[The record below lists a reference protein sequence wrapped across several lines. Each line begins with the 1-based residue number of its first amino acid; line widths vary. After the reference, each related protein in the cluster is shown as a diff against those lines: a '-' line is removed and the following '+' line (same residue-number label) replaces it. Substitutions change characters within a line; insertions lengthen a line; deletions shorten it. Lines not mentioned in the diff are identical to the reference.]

1 MKRTILPVTLFL
13 PMLTLAQVQL
23 ALDTVSTVNTIVYS
37 GSVASNGDRVLAMH
51 SADGT
56 LVWRADANGT
66 PIWSKTVA
74 MTDAQVIADQA
85 DGTLLLGSGYSHY
98 QMEYIDDFINTLTVE
113 YPLVRLDQNGNVAWS
128 KKYVIQLIIP
138 NYVSFPSPFA
148 KVASW
153 SGGSFISVVFSDSF
167 LNNLLTIKLG
177 DQGQVLWQ
185 RSFSFPAIGDLGVW
199 QATFLVADANGGVY
213 INYADIW
220 FDSHVVHLLADG
232 TLDWVKTFRYVAG
245 SGYYLGAAPRSDGA
259 VQILQRMIIPGHD
272 YLSSVRL
279 TPEGTVNDA
288 HFYNLP
294 SPSNQFV
301 GGGIAQKPDGSLLML
316 RDSMVIS
323 VADNGDVQ
331 SAVAMNSHVSG
342 DQRNTFNPTS
352 MYATSEGAVMA
363 GVLDYVHVDLGYTH
377 HRPAIRTI
385 DPAATSCYTTPVEV
399 THVVVPPDLFTV
411 EDVPAFQA
419 DTMTVSVTDTIIA
432 IQDVTPI
439 ATTNLCNVMIYTGI
453 NESEQITANAL
464 LNTVAQAGE
473 PFRFRS
479 LENHRVSVWDISGRA
494 VEGIKSYGPGQDVQT
509 QGWSPGIY
517 LLRISA
523 KNGAVKGSY
532 RVLVTP

>member
-1 MKRTILPVTLFL
+1 MKRALLPIMLFL
-13 PMLTLAQVQL
+13 PLFTLAQVQL
-23 ALDTVSTVNTIVYS
+23 ALDTVSTLDQVVYN
-37 GSVASNGDRVLAMH
+37 GFVASNGDRVLAMH

-98 QMEYIDDFINTLTVE
+98 QMEYIDDFIDTLTVE

-128 KKYVIQLIIP
+128 KKYVIQLIFQ

-148 KVASW
+148 RVASW

-167 LNNLLTIKLG
+167 LNYLLTIKLG

-185 RSFSFPAIGDLGVW
+185 RSFSFPAFGNLGVW

-220 FDSHVVHLLADG
+220 FDPHVVHLLADG
-232 TLDWVKTFRYVAG
+232 SLDWVKTFHYVAG
-245 SGYYLGAAPRSDGA
+245 SGYYLGAAPRSDGD

-272 YLSSVRL
+272 YLSSARL
-279 TPEGTVNDA
+279 TPEGAIDDA

-294 SPSNQFV
+294 VPSNQFV
-301 GGGIAQKPDGSLLML
+301 GAGIAQQSNGNLLMV

-331 SAVAMNSHVSG
+331 AAVAMNSHVAG
-342 DQRNTFNPTS
+342 DQRNTFNPI
-352 MYATSEGAVMA
+352 ALGVTSEGAVLS

-385 DPAATSCYTTPVEV
+385 DPAAASCYTTPVEV
-399 THVVVPPDLFTV
+399 THVVVPPNLFTV
-411 EDVPAFQA
+411 EDVPGFQA
-419 DTMTVSVTDTIIA
+419 DTMSVSVMDTIIA
-432 IQDVTPI
+432 VQDATPI
-439 ATTNLCNVMIYTGI
+439 TTTNLCNVMIYTGI
-453 NESEQITANAL
+453 NESEEITANAL
-464 LNTVAQAGE
+464 LNTVAQPGE

-479 LENHRVSVWDISGRA
+479 PEKHQVGVWDISGRE
-494 VEGIKSYGPGQDVQT
+494 VEEIRIYGSGQDVQT

-523 KNGAVKGSY
+523 KDGMEERSY

>member
-1 MKRTILPVTLFL
+1 MLFL
-13 PMLTLAQVQL
+13 PMFTLAQVQL
-23 ALDTVSTVNTIVYS
+23 ALDTVSTLDQVVYN
-37 GSVASNGDRVLAMH
+37 GFVASNGDRVLAMH

-98 QMEYIDDFINTLTVE
+98 QMEYIDDFIDTLTVE

-128 KKYVIQLIIP
+128 KKYVIQLTFS
-138 NYVSFPSPFA
+138 NFTYFPSPFA

-153 SGGSFISVVFSDSF
+153 SGGTFISVVFSDSF

-185 RSFSFPAIGDLGVW
+185 KSFSFPAFGNLSVW
-199 QATFLVADANGGVY
+199 QATFLVADASGGVY
-213 INYADIW
+213 INYSDIW
-220 FDSHVVHLLADG
+220 FDPHVVHLLADG

-245 SGYYLGAAPRSDGA
+245 SGYYLGVAPRSDGA

-279 TPEGTVNDA
+279 TPEGMVNDA

-301 GGGIAQKPDGSLLML
+301 GAAIAQKPDGSLLML

-342 DQRNTFNPTS
+342 DQRNTFNPIS
-352 MYATSEGAVMA
+352 MYATSEGAVMS

-377 HRPAIRTI
+377 HRPAVRTI
-385 DPAATSCYTTPVEV
+385 DPAATSCYTAPVEV

-411 EDVPAFQA
+411 EDVPGFQP
-419 DTMTVSVTDTIIA
+419 DTMSVSVTDTIVA
-432 IQDVTPI
+432 MQDVTPI
-439 ATTNLCNVMIYTGI
+439 TTTNLCNVMIYTGI
-453 NESEQITANAL
+453 NESEQATGNDLI
-464 LNTVAQAGE
+464 NTVAQSGE
-473 PFRFRS
+473 QFCFRS
-479 LENHRVSVWDISGRA
+479 PETRLVSVWDISGRK
-494 VEGIKSYGPGQDVQT
+494 VENRRIYLQGQNVQT

-523 KNGAVKGSY
+523 KDGMEERSY

>member
-1 MKRTILPVTLFL
+1 MKRTLLPIMLCLPLF
-13 PMLTLAQVQL
+13 TLAQVQL
-23 ALDTVSTVNTIVYS
+23 ALDTVSTLDPVVYN
-37 GSVASNGDRVLAMH
+37 GFIASNGDRVLAMH

-66 PIWSKTVA
+66 PLWARTVA
-74 MTDAQVIADQA
+74 MADAQVINDQA
-85 DGTLLLGSGYSHY
+85 NGTLLLGSGYSHY
-98 QMEYIDDFINTLTVE
+98 QMEYMDDFIDTLTVE
-113 YPLVRLDQNGNVAWS
+113 YPLVRLDQNGNIVWS
-128 KKYVIQLIIP
+128 KKYVIQLIFS
-138 NYVSFPSPFA
+138 NFTYFPSPFA
-148 KVASW
+148 KVGSW
-153 SGGSFISVVFSDSF
+153 SDGSFISVVFSDNLS
-167 LNNLLTIKLG
+167 NKLLTIKLD

-185 RSFSFPAIGDLGVW
+185 RSFSFPAFGNLGVW
-199 QATFLVADANGGVY
+199 QATSLLADANGGVY

-220 FDSHVVHLLADG
+220 FDPHVVHLLADG

-279 TPEGTVNDA
+279 TPEGAVDDA

-294 SPSNQFV
+294 VPSNQFV
-301 GGGIAQKPDGSLLML
+301 GAGVAQQSNGNLLML
-316 RDSMVIS
+316 RDSIVIS

-331 SAVAMNSHVSG
+331 AAVAMNSHVAG
-342 DQRNTFNPTS
+342 DQRNTFNPI
-352 MYATSEGAVMA
+352 ALGVTSEGAVLP

-385 DPAATSCYTTPVEV
+385 DPAAASCYTTPVEV

-411 EDVPAFQA
+411 EDVPGFQA
-419 DTMTVSVTDTIIA
+419 DTMSVSVTDTIVA
-432 IQDVTPI
+432 MQDVTPVT
-439 ATTNLCNVMIYTGI
+439 TTNLCNVMIYTGI
-453 NESEQITANAL
+453 NENEQVTGNDLI
-464 LNTVAQAGE
+464 NTVAQAGE
-473 PFRFRS
+473 QFRFRS
-479 LENHRVSVWDISGRA
+479 SETRLVSVWDISGRT
-494 VEGIKSYGPGQDVQT
+494 VQNRRIYLQGQDVQT

-523 KNGAVKGSY
+523 KDGMGERSY